1 MKKMK
6 KSCQNCYTTFTP
18 QWRKG
23 YCNACSIFHKRNG
36 VFKNTVFKQP
46 EFYAKILI
54 NLKNNL

>member
-1 MKKMK
+1 MK

-36 VFKNTVFKQP
+36 IFKNTVFKQP